1 MIDVSKS
8 YARKGVIF
16 YEMGFCV
23 DAFSVVN
30 VYKFLFLMDFT
41 FSIVIF
47 LKTKIVVLH
56 ALYKIEIIQYSNK
69 NSKLSVAVKIPA
81 YTTHRN
87 QFCNT

>member
-1 MIDVSKS
+1 
-8 YARKGVIF
+8 
-16 YEMGFCV
+16 
-23 DAFSVVN
+23 
-30 VYKFLFLMDFT
+30 MDFT